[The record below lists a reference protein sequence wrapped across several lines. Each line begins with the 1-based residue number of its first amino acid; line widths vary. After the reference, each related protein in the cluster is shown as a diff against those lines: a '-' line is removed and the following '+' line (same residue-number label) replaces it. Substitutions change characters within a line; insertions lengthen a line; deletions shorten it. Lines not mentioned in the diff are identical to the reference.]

1 MFIHDLGK
9 LLLPLAILTGQ
20 VFAVDPTPADK
31 AKWDA
36 VCKQKAGPQF
46 SMQFNAAGQPT
57 GQCVAPP
64 ITNCY
69 WGPYTDPKTN
79 KPGCCGKDK
88 GTFSVDSVVKTEGA
102 CCVAPSAFS
111 FDNTAKKGDCC
122 DAGKSYH
129 ADPKTLT
136 GSCCAN
142 SDDVYTCDCS
152 CKPNPNPTCPK
163 GDGRIFTMGGKK
175 WKLYC
180 KLINHG
186 TNDIDIAPAANM
198 GECMTRCAGISNCVR
213 AIFNEA
219 TGICYLRSHGNNA
232 VPVTV
237 DPYDSAHLVDEP
249 VCPCPCPSTTC
260 PSCPTPPVTVPV
272 PDKCP
277 AAEGKL
283 TTIGGVEYKV
293 YCTLGHT
300 AANPNLGVSSAK
312 DFKECMEQCSAKAQP
327 YCQGVNFYDDGN
339 PTDNCVWA
347 SVYQFPPTGAA
358 PPGGNF
364 LCAIPTTKKT

>member
-1 MFIHDLGK
+1 MLIHNLAK
-9 LLLPLAILTGQ
+9 LLLPLTVLTGQ
-20 VFAVDPTPADK
+20 VLAVDPTPADK

-36 VCKQKAGPQF
+36 VCKQKAGSQF
-46 SMQFNAAGQPT
+46 SMQFDAAGKPT

-64 ITNCY
+64 VTNCY

-88 GTFSVDSVVKTEGA
+88 GTFSIDPVVKTEGA

-111 FDNTAKKGDCC
+111 FDATTKKGDCC
-122 DAGKSYH
+122 TPGSFYH

-142 SDDVYTCDCS
+142 DDDVFTCDCS
-152 CKPNPNPTCPK
+152 CKPNPTPSCPK
-163 GDGRIFTMGGKK
+163 GDGKEFTAGGKK
-175 WKLYC
+175 YKLYC
-180 KLINHG
+180 KL
-186 TNDIDIAPAANM
+186 TPAPSL
-198 GECMTRCAGISNCVR
+198 GDCMTRCSGISNCVR
-213 AIFNEA
+213 AIWNQA
-219 TGICYLRSHGNNA
+219 TGICYLRTHGNNA

-237 DPYDSAHLVDEP
+237 DPYDSAHLIEEP
-249 VCPCPCPSTTC
+249 VCPCPCPSTTPC
-260 PSCPTPPVTVPV
+260 PSCPTPDPF

-277 AAEGKL
+277 AAEGK
-283 TTIGGVEYKV
+283 TTTVGGVEYKV

-312 DFKECMEQCSAKAQP
+312 DFKECMEQCSAKASP
-327 YCQGVNFYDDGN
+327 FCQGVNFYDDGN

-347 SVYQFPPTGAA
+347 SIHQSPPTGAA
-358 PPGGNF
+358 PAGGDF
-364 LCAIPTTKKT
+364 LCAVPVTKRT